1 MNSLVLADEIATF
14 AKQYAAFVK
23 RYVKPP
29 VLSGISKKSRF
40 LYKNVF
46 VVADGSPLGKYMAA
60 TFDTLV
66 KKGVFNSLTCL
77 SVGEGNNLF
86 APEEY
91 SYGDTSFVPY
101 ADFDISAVPPKD
113 SAFLFFPDCE
123 NTANKEAWADALRR
137 MTAFAAKDKR
147 GMCVV
152 APLLP
157 DYPDIPQGI
166 TGLAE
171 REFSYYLEKTV
182 ENPTPGQ
189 RFYTELE
196 KLCRGIVNG
205 GCQRLN
211 IARIDNLFGP
221 GANVLY
227 SFDIEGFIKEAFA
240 TGSVKIEPDDFT
252 RTFTVSYIQAAMQF
266 LVRMIYTGRQG
277 NVYNFA
283 SHTVTAADIKLA
295 VHSGFKEQLSL
306 QAAAAPIKEMRYRCL
321 NTLKHFQCGW
331 NGKKVSALQNVLY
344 QTVCDVTG
352 QPHNNFSNIE
362 VYAGRLPRI
371 KELEMMMLRDIDDI
385 CRRHGIR
392 YFLCGGTMLGAI
404 RYGHS
409 IPWDDDLDIGM
420 LREDFDKFRKACQ
433 EEHKAIY
440 TYSSHIT
447 DPDSH
452 YIVDKV
458 RLKGTYFSTKYSSIH
473 EFQDGLFIDVL
484 VYDRTINNRLLGK
497 MHSLALHYLSKTIE
511 VRWYNRPRKNYVYK
525 KTLILLPLMR
535 IFPIGFYHWWFELIG
550 KWYRRRKNS
559 RFVVDTTGKL
569 QKKGPFSIEGLEDV
583 RYVDYDEGFKAPIPV
598 DPTAYLTFDYG
609 PNYLPEPPL
618 SQRAAP
624 HNFARIDL
632 GEYVF
637 DTHETSVFRE
647 VNVHGELFEQER
659 Q

>member
-1 MNSLVLADEIATF
+1 M
-14 AKQYAAFVK
+14 
-23 RYVKPP
+23 
-29 VLSGISKKSRF
+29 KKE
-40 LYKNVF
+40 VF
-46 VVADGSPLGKYMAA
+46 R
-60 TFDTLV
+60 
-66 KKGVFNSLTCL
+66 SLTCL

-91 SYGDTSFVPY
+91 EYGNTSFVPF
-101 ADFDISAVPPKD
+101 ADFDVSAVPPED
-113 SAFLFFPDCE
+113 SAFFFFPDCG
-123 NTANKEAWADALRR
+123 NTANREAWADAIRR
-137 MTAFAAKDKR
+137 ITAFAAKGKR
-147 GMCVV
+147 SMCVV
-152 APLLP
+152 SPLLP
-157 DYPDIPQGI
+157 EYPDIPQGI
-166 TGLAE
+166 TSLAE
-171 REFSYYLEKTV
+171 REFNYYLEKTI
-182 ENPTPGQ
+182 EKPTPGQ
-189 RFYTELE
+189 QFYVELE
-196 KLCRGIVNG
+196 GLCRQIVNG
-205 GCQRLN
+205 GYARIN

-221 GANVLY
+221 GANMIR
-227 SFDIEGFIKEAFA
+227 SFDLEGFISEAFK
-240 TGSVKIEPDDFT
+240 TGTVKVAQEDFT
-252 RTFTVSYIQAAMQF
+252 LTLTVSYVQAAMQF
-266 LVRMIYTGRQG
+266 STRLLYTGRQG

-283 SHTVTAADIKLA
+283 SHTVTVAEIKLA
-295 VHSGFKEQLSL
+295 LRSGFEEQLSL
-306 QAAAAPIKEMRYRCL
+306 EVSSAPVKDMRYRCL

-331 NGKKVSALQNVLY
+331 SSKKGGVLKSLLY
-344 QTVCDVTG
+344 QTACDITK
-352 QPHNNFSNIE
+352 QIHNNFNNIK
-362 VYAGRLPRI
+362 VYSGKLPRI

-392 YFLCGGTMLGAI
+392 YFLCGGTMLGAV

-420 LREDFDKFRKACQ
+420 LREDFEKFRKVCQ
-433 EEHKAIY
+433 QEQRAVY

-497 MHSLALHYLSKTIE
+497 LHSMALHYLSKTIE
-511 VRWYNRPRKNYVYK
+511 VRWYNKPRRKYLYK
-525 KTLILLPLMR
+525 KTLLFLPVMR
-535 IFPIGFYHWWFELIG
+535 LFPLGFYHWWFERIG

-583 RYVDYDEGFKAPIPV
+583 QYVDYDEGFKAPIPA

-637 DTHETSVFRE
+637 DTHETPVFRD